1 MTLQDLVRAEIAG
14 VTTLGKE
21 VAQSG
26 TYLYP
31 LKGIFY
37 FASHRSLWGPLTSRL
52 APLLVLST
60 GVITSMFLLTCVVAP
75 PTHGRIS
82 ANSARRYVPQS
93 FLLTFVNGPIAW
105 LTTIALVLSESAVI
119 ITGLSRTFLI
129 GDALVD
135 IFDGVLLQEGLAPL
149 VQGGRE
155 LRPSADV
162 LGRLGKA
169 VKKPFAKITPRY
181 FVSYVVWLPLNF
193 IPVVGTAVFILVQGR
208 KTGPGYHA
216 RYFQLKNY
224 TAGQRAAFVE
234 QNKPAYI
241 RYYYC
246 YSFILLFFPR
256 WFCRG
261 VVALTGV

>member
-1 MTLQDLVRAEIAG
+1 MLPPHTDGYA
-14 VTTLGKE
+14 
-21 VAQSG
+21 
-26 TYLYP
+26 
-31 LKGIFY
+31 
-37 FASHRSLWGPLTSRL
+37 LT
-52 APLLVLST
+52 
-60 GVITSMFLLTCVVAP
+60 
-75 PTHGRIS
+75 H
-82 ANSARRYVPQS
+82 ARRYVPQS

-162 LGRLGKA
+162 LGRLGKT

-181 FVSYVVWLPLNF
+181 FVSYVIWLPLNF

-208 KTGPGYHA
+208 RTGPGYHA

-224 TAGQRAAFVE
+224 TTGQRATFVE
-234 QNKPAYI
+234 QNKPGYI
-241 RYYYC
+241 RYF
-246 YSFILLFFPR
+246 YSFIFYSFIFSP
-256 WFCRG
+256 
-261 VVALTGV
+261 